1 MSQRKL
7 IITAGVLLLLL
18 FGMAIGIKQIAGAG
32 ANPEMLLEVVSK
44 LISAVTT
51 ITLGYLGANVLDKA
65 QGVVEALRGK
75 KEPTTDE

>member
-32 ANPEMLLEVVSK
+32 DNPEMLLEVVSK